1 MDPSIIIPSL
11 KLDFRLRFL
20 EFGTAD
26 IIQVRPSA
34 VIDRTLKFPGLVLA
48 SDSNVTDD
56 AAAASRSSRGTLLS
70 DRVPIG
76 TVDMSTRVL
85 PDSSTPPSYVRDI
98 HSSMSLAALH
108 PDESSDVSYILKA
121 PFFPHVATLVV
132 ALPRDQLEAISPCQ
146 LQLSLVNNGQFLHMH
161 HAGNRPA
168 LAPAPSHLAIKII
181 DIFPRVPTRFRS
193 QRVSELFSVQ
203 IEMSDAHMQAFAATQ
218 GLSSSEASSSEFN
231 NYRFSVNY
239 LPLSNF
245 SYQNYSC
252 PTEPQFSVQY
262 AKLLSPVLRSSDT
275 IHVPMS
281 YTYPSPP
288 FQIVL
293 SSERFRF
300 VARVV
305 SIKSSSMY
313 PPPPHLPPHP
323 NTEQITTTL
332 LLLNCSFSNALELG
346 FPNSLGPT
354 VLGSSEMLGR
364 TSWTCDLDHYNDS
377 RVCDCGCSSYDPD
390 CDRPSSPV
398 YGCSDGLM
406 CSGDGRCVTS
416 DDVYA
421 SSACEDIK
429 IPGSHY
435 TSGRVHIDATETS
448 TSCPVCP
455 NDMLFHQVRL
465 RIVLIVAVVM

>member
-1 MDPSIIIPSL
+1 MAYLTNHVPSWSSIAFDPVSGRHHTRTPAQLSHSLSSNPASGKIVTLDPSIIIPSL

-20 EFGTAD
+20 EFGGAD
-26 IIQVRPSA
+26 TMQVRPSA
-34 VIDRTLKFPGLVLA
+34 VIDQTSKFPSLVLA
-48 SDSNVTDD
+48 ADSNVTDD
-56 AAAASRSSRGTLLS
+56 VAAASRSPRGTLLS

-85 PDSSTPPSYVRDI
+85 PDASTPPSYVRDI

-108 PDESSDVSYILKA
+108 PDESSHVSHVLNA

-132 ALPRDQLEAISPCQ
+132 ALPRYQLEAISPCQ

-168 LAPAPSHLAIKII
+168 LAPAPPHLAIKII

-193 QRVSELFSVQ
+193 QGFSELFSVQ
-203 IEMSDAHMQAFAATQ
+203 IEMSGARMQAFAAAQ
-218 GLSSSEASSSEFN
+218 GLSASEASSSEFN

-239 LPLSNF
+239 LSRSNF

-293 SSERFRF
+293 SS
-300 VARVV
+300 
-305 SIKSSSMY
+305 
-313 PPPPHLPPHP
+313 
-323 NTEQITTTL
+323 
-332 LLLNCSFSNALELG
+332 
-346 FPNSLGPT
+346 
-354 VLGSSEMLGR
+354 
-364 TSWTCDLDHYNDS
+364 
-377 RVCDCGCSSYDPD
+377 
-390 CDRPSSPV
+390 
-398 YGCSDGLM
+398 
-406 CSGDGRCVTS
+406 
-416 DDVYA
+416 
-421 SSACEDIK
+421 
-429 IPGSHY
+429 
-435 TSGRVHIDATETS
+435 
-448 TSCPVCP
+448 
-455 NDMLFHQVRL
+455 
-465 RIVLIVAVVM
+465 